1 MKKIEAIIRPG
12 KLEDIQNEL
21 ERQGVSGLTVS
32 QVLGFGRQKG
42 HSEFYRG
49 NEVQVRLLPKVKVEV
64 IVKDEHLEKVIS
76 IFVETTR
83 TGQVGDGKIFV
94 SNVEKA
100 VRIRTGEINE
110 EAL

>member
-1 MKKIEAIIRPG
+1 MKKIEAIIRPS

-21 ERQGVSGLTVS
+21 ERQGILGLTVS

-42 HSEFYRG
+42 YSEIYRG

-64 IVKDEHLEKVIS
+64 VVKDENLEKAID
-76 IFVETTR
+76 IFMKTAK

-100 VRIRTGEINE
+100 VRIRTDEVDE

>member
-1 MKKIEAIIRPG
+1 MKKIEAIIRPS

-21 ERQGVSGLTVS
+21 ERQGILGLTVS

-42 HSEFYRG
+42 YSEIYRG

-64 IVKDEHLEKVIS
+64 VVKDENLEKAID
-76 IFVETTR
+76 IFMKTTK

-100 VRIRTGEINE
+100 VRIRTGEVDE

>member
-21 ERQGVSGLTVS
+21 ERQGIHGLTVS
-32 QVLGFGRQKG
+32 QVLGFGMQKG
-42 HSEFYRG
+42 HSEIYRG

-64 IVKDEHLEKVIS
+64 VVKDELLEKVIN
-76 IFVETTR
+76 IFVETAK

-94 SNVEKA
+94 TTVEKA
-100 VRIRTGEINE
+100 VRIRTGEING

>member
-12 KLEDIQNEL
+12 KLEQIQNEL
-21 ERQGVSGLTVS
+21 DRQGIHGLTVS
-32 QVLGFGRQKG
+32 QVLGFGSQKG
-42 HSEFYRG
+42 YTEIYRG

-64 IVKDEHLEKVIS
+64 VFKDEYLEKIIN
-76 IFVETTR
+76 IFLETAR

-94 SNVEKA
+94 STVEKI
-100 VRIRTGEINE
+100 VRIRTGELNE

>member
-12 KLEDIQNEL
+12 KLEAIQNEL
-21 ERQGVSGLTVS
+21 ELRGIHGLTVS

-42 HSEFYRG
+42 HSEIYRG

-64 IVKDEHLEKVIS
+64 VVKDELLEKVIN
-76 IFVETTR
+76 IFVETAK
-83 TGQVGDGKIFV
+83 TGQVGDGKIFI

-100 VRIRTGEINE
+100 VRIRTGEVDE